1 MRNSETPRFGVRRRE
16 GCGSVPRELVI
27 AVVDDDDSFRL
38 ALAESLCSLGYGAK
52 EFASAEEFI
61 AGDDEEACDCV
72 ITDVRMPG
80 MSGLELGRLIASRQS
95 PVPVIMVT
103 AVRERGLERAAA
115 KGSFCLLKKPVGTD
129 ALVECLQQA
138 LEG

>member
-1 MRNSETPRFGVRRRE
+1 MAANLLSRNMVRHAQIPRRLGLACGEGKGVETCLE
-16 GCGSVPRELVI
+16 NSVI

-38 ALAESLCSLGYGAK
+38 ALAELLCSLGYGAR

-80 MSGLELGRLIASRQS
+80 MSGLELGHLIASRQS

-103 AVRERGLERAAA
+103 AV
-115 KGSFCLLKKPVGTD
+115 
-129 ALVECLQQA
+129 
-138 LEG
+138 

>member
-1 MRNSETPRFGVRRRE
+1 MGTDVSSGTRF
-16 GCGSVPRELVI
+16 CKI
-27 AVVDDDDSFRL
+27 AVTLDSLSCHLNGRYY
-38 ALAESLCSLGYGAK
+38 CSGIFHLPDIGAR

-80 MSGLELGRLIASRQS
+80 MSGLELSHLIASRQS

-115 KGSFCLLKKPVGTD
+115 KSSFCLLKKPVGTD
-129 ALVECLQQA
+129 VLIECLQRA

>member
-1 MRNSETPRFGVRRRE
+1 MPE
-16 GCGSVPRELVI
+16 GKAQSVPREFLI

-38 ALAESLCSLGYGAK
+38 ALAESLCSLGYGAR

-80 MSGLELGRLIASRQS
+80 MSGLELGHLIASRQS

-129 ALVECLQQA
+129 ALIECLQRA